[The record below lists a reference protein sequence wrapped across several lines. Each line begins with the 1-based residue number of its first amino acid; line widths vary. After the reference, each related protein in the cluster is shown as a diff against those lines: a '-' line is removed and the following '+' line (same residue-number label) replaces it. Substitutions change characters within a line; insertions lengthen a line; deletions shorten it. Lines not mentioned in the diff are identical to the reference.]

1 MNRPR
6 AAVMRPFCR
15 VTLTVWLVLRVLI
28 AVDVPVVSVVD
39 EFTDVVV
46 CHVKASP
53 ACTTLPLTTSTK
65 QCVVSRTCQQW
76 PVPCM
81 ARNVSIAS
89 LRL

>member
-1 MNRPR
+1 MIEPSMCGGN
-6 AAVMRPFCR
+6 AAFLSNYFVSLACSAC
-15 VTLTVWLVLRVLI
+15 I
-28 AVDVPVVSVVD
+28 DVPVVSVVD
-39 EFTDVVV
+39 DFTDVVV

-53 ACTTLPLTTSTK
+53 ACTTLPLTTSMK
-65 QCVVSRTCQQW
+65 QCVVSRTYRQW